1 MSSVEWIEVQ
11 KHLYDK
17 YAESD
22 IQLEVLKDMVQRA
35 ETMEDLIAALKIN
48 DVEVNEELCRLVS

>member
-1 MSSVEWIEVQ
+1 MSEVEWIEVQ
-11 KHLYDK
+11 KHLYEK

-22 IQLEVLKDMVQRA
+22 IQLKVLKDMVQRA
-35 ETMEDLIAALKIN
+35 ETMDDLIAALKIN

>member
-22 IQLEVLKDMVQRA
+22 IQLKVLKDMVQRA